1 MEDLKS
7 MNFKSKLVPIKGD
20 ASFRKFYRKK
30 TKKKKSI
37 IVYAEKEKIKNLLNY
52 DSVNK
57 LLLQKN
63 ISAPRLLSENFNQN
77 LIEIDDLGTKT
88 ILDII
93 KKKNTNKLKIYKKI
107 LVILIKLQKIKL
119 KKIKNFKKKFYKIP
133 IYSNKLIFNEA
144 NLFLDWYIPKIV
156 NKNKRL
162 KIKKELKKI
171 ITSLIKKIQL
181 PNTTFVHRDFH
192 VSNLMIKKNKISVI
206 DSQDAVYGNIAYDL
220 ASLIDDVRLKTS
232 KNIKEMIYQSY
243 LNLNKKKIN
252 KIKFKNDF
260 EILSVLRNLKI
271 IGIFTRLAI
280 RDKKKIYLKLIP
292 YAWNLIEL
300 RLKNNVTFKDLK
312 YCLDVNFSK
321 KIRLLIN

>member
-1 MEDLKS
+1 
-7 MNFKSKLVPIKGD
+7 MNFESKLVPIKAD

-30 TKKKKSI
+30 IKKKSSI
-37 IVYAEKEKIKNLLNY
+37 IVYAEKEKIQNLLNY

-63 ISAPRLLSENFNQN
+63 INAPRLLSENFNKN

-88 ILDII
+88 ILDIL

-220 ASLIDDVRLKTS
+220 ASLIDDVRLKTP

-271 IGIFTRLAI
+271 IGIFTRLAT

-300 RLKNNVTFKDLK
+300 RLKNNVIFKDLK

>member
-1 MEDLKS
+1 
-7 MNFKSKLVPIKGD
+7 MNFESKLVPIKAD

-30 TKKKKSI
+30 IKKKSSI
-37 IVYAEKEKIKNLLNY
+37 IVYAEKEKIQNLLNY

-63 ISAPRLLSENFNQN
+63 INAPRLLSENFNQN

-88 ILDII
+88 ILDIL

-156 NKNKRL
+156 NKNKKL

-300 RLKNNVTFKDLK
+300 RLKNNVIFKDLK
-312 YCLDVNFSK
+312 ACLDVNFPK

>member
-1 MEDLKS
+1 
-7 MNFKSKLVPIKGD
+7 MN
-20 ASFRKFYRKK
+20 
-30 TKKKKSI
+30 
-37 IVYAEKEKIKNLLNY
+37 
-52 DSVNK
+52 
-57 LLLQKN
+57 
-63 ISAPRLLSENFNQN
+63 
-77 LIEIDDLGTKT
+77 
-88 ILDII
+88 
-93 KKKNTNKLKIYKKI
+93 
-107 LVILIKLQKIKL
+107 
-119 KKIKNFKKKFYKIP
+119 
-133 IYSNKLIFNEA
+133 
-144 NLFLDWYIPKIV
+144 WYIPKII
-156 NKNKRL
+156 NKNKKL
-162 KIKKELKKI
+162 KLKKKLKKI

-192 VSNLMIKKNKISVI
+192 ASNLMIKKNKISVI

-292 YAWNLIEL
+292 HAWNLIE
-300 RLKNNVTFKDLK
+300 
-312 YCLDVNFSK
+312 
-321 KIRLLIN
+321 

>member
-1 MEDLKS
+1 
-7 MNFKSKLVPIKGD
+7 MNFESKLVPIKAD

-30 TKKKKSI
+30 IKKKSSI
-37 IVYAEKEKIKNLLNY
+37 IVYAEKEKIQNLLNY

-63 ISAPRLLSENFNQN
+63 INAPRLLSENFNQN

-88 ILDII
+88 ILDIL

-144 NLFLDWYIPKIV
+144 NLFLDWYIPKVI
-156 NKNKRL
+156 NKNKKF

-232 KNIKEMIYQSY
+232 KHIKEMIYQSY

-300 RLKNNVTFKDLK
+300 RLKNNIIFKDLK

>member
-1 MEDLKS
+1 
-7 MNFKSKLVPIKGD
+7 MNFESKLIRIKGD
-20 ASFRKFYRKK
+20 ASFRKFYRKRI
-30 TKKKKSI
+30 KKKSSI

-52 DSVNK
+52 DSINK
-57 LLLQKN
+57 LLLKKN
-63 ISAPRLLSENFNQN
+63 INAPRLLSENFNQN

-88 ILDII
+88 IFDIF
-93 KKKNTNKLKIYKKI
+93 KKKNVNKLKIYKKI

-119 KKIKNFKKKFYKIP
+119 RKIKNFKKKFYKIP
-133 IYSNKLIFNEA
+133 IYSNKLIFNET

-156 NKNKRL
+156 NKNKKL
-162 KIKKELKKI
+162 KIKKELKKV

-192 VSNLMIKKNKISVI
+192 VSNLMIKKNKISII

-271 IGIFTRLAI
+271 IGIFTRLAT
-280 RDKKKIYLKLIP
+280 RDKKKKYLKLIP

-300 RLKNNVTFKDLK
+300 RLKNNVIFKDLK
-312 YCLDVNFSK
+312 HCLDVNFTK

>member
-1 MEDLKS
+1 
-7 MNFKSKLVPIKGD
+7 MNFESKLVPIKAD
-20 ASFRKFYRKK
+20 ASYRKFYRKK
-30 TKKKKSI
+30 IKKKSSI
-37 IVYAEKEKIKNLLNY
+37 IVYAEKEKIQNLLNY

-63 ISAPRLLSENFNQN
+63 INAPRLLSENFNQN

-88 ILDII
+88 ILDIL

-144 NLFLDWYIPKIV
+144 NLFLDWYIPKIA

-300 RLKNNVTFKDLK
+300 RLKNNVIFKDLK

>member
-1 MEDLKS
+1 
-7 MNFKSKLVPIKGD
+7 MNFESKLVPIKAD

-30 TKKKKSI
+30 IKKKSSI

-52 DSVNK
+52 DSINK
-57 LLLQKN
+57 LLLKKN
-63 ISAPRLLSENFNQN
+63 INAPRLLSENFNQN

-88 ILDII
+88 ILDIL
-93 KKKNTNKLKIYKKI
+93 KKKNINKLKIYKKI

-119 KKIKNFKKKFYKIP
+119 RKIKNFKKKFYKIP

-144 NLFLDWYIPKIV
+144 NLFLDWYIPKII
-156 NKNKRL
+156 NKNKKF

-280 RDKKKIYLKLIP
+280 RDKKKKYLKLIP

-300 RLKNNVTFKDLK
+300 RLKNNVIFKDLK

>member
-1 MEDLKS
+1 
-7 MNFKSKLVPIKGD
+7 MNFDKSKMISIKGD

-30 TKKKKSI
+30 INKKSSI
-37 IVYAEKEKIKNLLNY
+37 IVYAKKEKIKNLLNY
-52 DSVNK
+52 DTINK
-57 LLLQKN
+57 LLLKN
-63 ISAPRLLSENFNQN
+63 KIFTPKLLSENFSKNF
-77 LIEIDDLGTKT
+77 IEIEDLGTKT
-88 ILDII
+88 IFDIF
-93 KKKNTNKLKIYKKI
+93 KKKKVNKLNMYKKI
-107 LVILIKLQKIKL
+107 LVILIKLQSIKSR
-119 KKIKNFKKKFYKIP
+119 KIKNFKKKYYKIP
-133 IYSNKLIFNEA
+133 NYSKKLIFKEA
-144 NLFLDWYIPKIV
+144 NLFLDWYVPQVI
-156 NKNKRL
+156 NKNKIP
-162 KIKKELKKI
+162 KVKKDLKKI

-300 RLKNNVTFKDLK
+300 RLKNNVIFKDLK

>member
-1 MEDLKS
+1 
-7 MNFKSKLVPIKGD
+7 MNFESKLVPIKAD

-30 TKKKKSI
+30 IKKKSSI

-57 LLLQKN
+57 LLLTKN
-63 ISAPRLLSENFNQN
+63 INAPRLLSENFNQN

-88 ILDII
+88 ILDIL

-280 RDKKKIYLKLIP
+280 RDKKKKYLKLIP

-300 RLKNNVTFKDLK
+300 RLKNNVIFKDLK